1 MSLHKAMRLLR
12 IRLLEIDNDLGM
24 FKPSSPQQVPDRTGK
39 WTDRWEMEGPDAKW
53 REKCKNQ
60 KKK

>member
-1 MSLHKAMRLLR
+1 MRLLR